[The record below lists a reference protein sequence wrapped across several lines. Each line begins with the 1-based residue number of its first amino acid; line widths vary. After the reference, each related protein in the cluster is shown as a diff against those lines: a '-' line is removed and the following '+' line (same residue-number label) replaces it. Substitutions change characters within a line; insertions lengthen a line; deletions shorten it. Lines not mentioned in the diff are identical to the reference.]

1 MVNVFDFFKRKQK
14 GQGIVE
20 YALILAFIVGIAVM
34 LNGANLGGA
43 VKDTFDKVAS
53 LLGGE
58 TVALTPEEADKKKML
73 TLADILKNN
82 FTFGN
87 SWGVNS
93 DGKMIVHGDY
103 VCVYVTGDG
112 TADIHVQN
120 KKNNQGWYYKNRD
133 DSNIFS
139 DKERQFYDALLA
151 DVKLSDK
158 STWAPSYTE
167 TGSQWSNGYAVMY
180 GKDGKVSYWNM
191 DSSLNSDNFRNVNP
205 TDPGGRGVDKSWLYK
220 AHVSGAAT
228 SAVQDNNYV
237 GMHTRIT
244 GITD

>member
-1 MVNVFDFFKRKQK
+1 MLKRIRTITKQK

-20 YALILAFIVGIAVM
+20 YALLLAFIVGIAMM
-34 LNGANLGGA
+34 LNGANLSGA
-43 VKDTFDKVAS
+43 VKDTFDSVAN

-58 TVALTPEEADKKKML
+58 SVALSPKEADKQK
-73 TLADILKNN
+73 ILQIGNYLQDN
-82 FTFGN
+82 FVFGDN
-87 SWGVNS
+87 FGVNT
-93 DGKMIVHGDY
+93 DGKMVLKGDY

-112 TADIHVQN
+112 TADIHVQG
-120 KKNNQGWYYKNRD
+120 KTGNQGWYSLNPNLFNNNNEKP
-133 DSNIFS
+133 
-139 DKERQFYDALLA
+139 FYDSMLTDLA
-151 DVKLSDK
+151 LSDK
-158 STWAPSYTE
+158 SKWAPGYTE
-167 TGSQWSNGYAVMY
+167 TDSQWSNGYAVMY

-191 DSSLNSDNFRNVNP
+191 DSSLNSNNFRNVNP